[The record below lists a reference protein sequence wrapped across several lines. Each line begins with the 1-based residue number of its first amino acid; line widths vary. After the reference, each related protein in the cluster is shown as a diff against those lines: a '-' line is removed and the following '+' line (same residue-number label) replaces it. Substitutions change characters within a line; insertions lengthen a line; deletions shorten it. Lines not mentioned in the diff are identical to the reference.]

1 MAKSKR
7 KIKVG
12 VLRGGSSDEHD
23 VSLKTGKSVLDNL
36 PENFSGYDI
45 FLSKDG
51 NWYFEGKLS
60 DPEKI
65 FRTIDVV
72 FNALH
77 GKYGE
82 DGKVQQLLEK
92 FGVPYTGSGIFGSAL
107 GMNKALAREA
117 FARAGLNVP
126 KAVVIDLGVELLS
139 EKDVADKIFKS
150 MGPSWVVKPV
160 SSGSS
165 VGVSIAH
172 NFNELVEAVKI
183 SSNFDSKLLIEEYI
197 KGREATCGVIENFR
211 GANHYSLPVIEII
224 PSENH
229 NFFNYEAKY
238 GGGTKEICP
247 ACFDSKIKKEIEEM
261 ARTAHQALGLR
272 HYSRADFIVSPKGIY
287 ILEVNTLP
295 GLTTESL
302 LPKGIKAVGSSYPEF
317 LEHLINLAL
326 DGK

>member
-1 MAKSKR
+1 MKSKR

-12 VLRGGSSDEHD
+12 VLRGGPSDEHD
-23 VSLKTGKSVLDNL
+23 VSLKTGKSVLYNL

-51 NWYFEGKLS
+51 DWYLEGKLS
-60 DPEKI
+60 NPEKV
-65 FRTIDVV
+65 FRAVDVI

-92 FGVPYTGSGIFGSAL
+92 FSVPYTGSGIFGSAL
-107 GMNKALAREA
+107 GMNKAMAREA
-117 FARAGLNVP
+117 FAKAGLNIP
-126 KAVVIDLGVELLS
+126 KGIVIDLETKLPSGA
-139 EKDVADKIFKS
+139 ADKIFKAL
-150 MGPSWVVKPV
+150 GPSWVVKPA

-172 NFNELVEAVKI
+172 NFNELVKAVKI
-183 SSNFDSKLLIEEYI
+183 ASNFDSKLLIEEYI
-197 KGREATCGVIENFR
+197 KGREATCGIIENFR
-211 GANHYSLPVIEII
+211 GAQHYSLPVIEII
-224 PSENH
+224 PEANH

-238 GGGTKEICP
+238 GGGTREICP
-247 ACFDSKIKKEIEEM
+247 ACFDAEIKNKIEEM
-261 ARTAHQALGLR
+261 ARTAHKALGLR
-272 HYSRADFIVSPKGIY
+272 HYSRADFIVAKDKIY

-302 LPKGIKAVGSSYPEF
+302 LPKAIKAVGSSYPEF